1 MWIKERN
8 RMQVTN
14 TKIPGVL
21 ILDPDV
27 HGDHRGYFMETYNKE
42 KYEEIG
48 IKVNFVQDN
57 MSFSAQKGTLRG
69 LHWQNAPKGQSK
81 LVSCTK
87 GVVIDVAV
95 DIRKGSPTYKQWVS
109 VELSE
114 ENKRQFFIPQG
125 FAHGF
130 LTLSDNVEF
139 RYKVD
144 NFYSKEQDRGI
155 RYDDP
160 SIHVDWGMLLNG
172 LEPILSEKDKTG
184 PLLEDCDCNFTYEG
198 E

>member
-1 MWIKERN
+1 MKVIK
-8 RMQVTN
+8 
-14 TKIPGVL
+14 TKLDGVV
-21 ILDPDV
+21 IIEPDV
-27 HGDHRGYFMETYNKE
+27 FGDHRGYFMETYSKR

-48 IKVNFVQDN
+48 IGVDFVQDN

-69 LHWQNAPKGQSK
+69 LHWQNAPIAQSK
-81 LVSCTK
+81 LVSCTRGK
-87 GVVIDVAV
+87 VIDVAV
-95 DIRKGSPTYKQWVS
+95 DIRKDSPTYGEWVS

-130 LTLSDNVEF
+130 LTLTDNVEF

-144 NFYSKEQDRGI
+144 NFYSKEHDRGI

-160 SIHVDWGMLLNG
+160 IANVDWGSLLNG
-172 LEPILSEKDKTG
+172 IEPILSEKDKNG
-184 PLLEDCDCNFTYEG
+184 PTLEEADCNFVYKG
-198 E
+198 EK

>member
-1 MWIKERN
+1 MKITE
-8 RMQVTN
+8 

-21 ILDPDV
+21 IIDPDV
-27 HGDHRGYFMETYNKE
+27 HGDHRGYFMETYSKK
-42 KYEEIG
+42 KYEEVG
-48 IKVNFVQDN
+48 ITVDFVQDN

-69 LHWQNAPKGQSK
+69 LHWQNVPRAQSK

-87 GVVIDVAV
+87 GSVIDVAV
-95 DIRKGSPTYKQWVS
+95 DIREGSPNYGEWVS

-130 LTLSDNVEF
+130 LTLTDNVEF

-144 NFYSKEQDRGI
+144 NFYSKEHDRGI

-160 SIHVDWGMLLNG
+160 TANVDWGSLLNG
-172 LEPILSEKDKTG
+172 LEPILSEKDMSG
-184 PLLEDCDCNFTYEG
+184 PTLKEADNNFIYKG
-198 E
+198 EKK